1 MIDLHTHTDFSDG
14 KNTAEEMVLSAIS
27 LGLDTIGI
35 SDHSHDTGCDVGV
48 PLDRREE
55 YRSEIMRLRVKY
67 ADRIRIL
74 CGIERDYYFDDDLEY
89 DYCIGSVHSIRTAD
103 GDYVFMD
110 WTPERLVEGVE
121 KHFGG
126 NWTAMAEAYYALEA
140 DVVRKTGCDII
151 GHFDLLTKFN
161 EQGHFF
167 DETDPGYVRAW
178 KKAAD
183 ELLKTGKLFEINMG
197 AISRGYRTAPYPS
210 PKIRDYIRARG
221 GKFIL
226 SSDSHQKETVA
237 FRFEKWKG
245 EADVT
250 AVPEEITQR
259 VREYRNRR

>member
-27 LGLDTIGI
+27 LGLDTLGI

-48 PLDRREE
+48 PPGRREE
-55 YRSEIMRLRVKY
+55 YRGEIQRLREKY
-67 ADRIRIL
+67 AGRIRIL
-74 CGIERDYYFDDDLEY
+74 CGIERDYYFDDDIVY
-89 DYCIGSVHSIRTAD
+89 DYCIGSVHSIKTED
-103 GDYVFMD
+103 GDYVFVD
-110 WTPERLVEGVE
+110 WTAEMLSEGVR

-126 NWTAMAEAYYALEA
+126 DWMAMAEAYYSLEA
-140 DVVRKTGCDII
+140 DVVRKTECDII

-161 EQGHFF
+161 EGASFF
-167 DETDPGYVRAW
+167 DVNDPAYVRAW

-183 ELLKTGKLFEINMG
+183 ELLETGKLFEINMG

-210 PKIRDYIRARG
+210 REIREYIRARG

-226 SSDSHQKETVA
+226 SSDSHQKETIA
-237 FRFEKWKG
+237 YQFDRWRN

-250 AVPEEITQR
+250 DVPEEIIQR
-259 VREYRNRR
+259 VYRNRK